1 MAYNFLR
8 LRIEEKVF
16 PHKFLEVLNDIEEVL
31 EEIEGNGMVARWKGF
46 ENLSNKSLL
55 NKIGVN
61 LDNKGFNFIASLEAL
76 NIFIGSSYVEGI
88 LFDFWHNVC
97 CLLFILLLIINL
109 V

>member
-61 LDNKGFNFIASLEAL
+61 LDNKGFNFIANLEAL

-88 LFDFWHNVC
+88 LFDF
-97 CLLFILLLIINL
+97 
-109 V
+109 